1 MFLQHGEEGFLFF
14 FYHKLQVFIDMVCA
28 WLIIFCTSPGRVF
41 HSPPCLLLS
50 KRELVLWWP
59 ARRGDH
65 SFFQNYISCCCFR
78 SKSNRICSILCYK
91 EFYMYALSYKCKRG
105 NTAESWSNQ
114 GNDWRVNMLS
124 SIIKFE
130 ISIISFACHYVSNI
144 ADLKYFQRERRG
156 ASAFC
161 ILRVISTERLHCN
174 AAFAATLSCSKSAQI
189 KMLCV

>member
-1 MFLQHGEEGFLFF
+1 MIDYILYESRQSLSLPSMPPFIKKGVSTPMACKERRPFF
-14 FYHKLQVFIDMVCA
+14 I
-28 WLIIFCTSPGRVF
+28 
-41 HSPPCLLLS
+41 
-50 KRELVLWWP
+50 
-59 ARRGDH
+59 
-65 SFFQNYISCCCFR
+65 QNYISCCCFR

-144 ADLKYFQRERRG
+144 ADLKYFQRERSLCLLHF
-156 ASAFC
+156 ASNINWKITLQCSICSDSFLFKVSSNQNVVRL
-161 ILRVISTERLHCN
+161 ILIN
-174 AAFAATLSCSKSAQI
+174 AYKWAI
-189 KMLCV
+189 KM

>member
-1 MFLQHGEEGFLFF
+1 M
-14 FYHKLQVFIDMVCA
+14 IDYILYESRQSLSLPSM
-28 WLIIFCTSPGRVF
+28 
-41 HSPPCLLLS
+41 PPSIKKGVSTLMAC
-50 KRELVLWWP
+50 KE
-59 ARRGDH
+59 RRPF
-65 SFFQNYISCCCFR
+65 FFQNYISCCCFR

-91 EFYMYALSYKCKRG
+91 EFYMYALSRINAKEG
-105 NTAESWSNQ
+105 TQQSWSNQ

-144 ADLKYFQRERRG
+144 ADLKYFQR

-174 AAFAATLSCSKSAQI
+174 AAFAATLSRSKSAQI

>member
-1 MFLQHGEEGFLFF
+1 MIDYILYESRQSLSLPSMPPSIKKGVSTLMACKERRPFF
-14 FYHKLQVFIDMVCA
+14 
-28 WLIIFCTSPGRVF
+28 
-41 HSPPCLLLS
+41 
-50 KRELVLWWP
+50 
-59 ARRGDH
+59 
-65 SFFQNYISCCCFR
+65 FFQNYISCCCFR